1 MPLQKYE
8 PQPDEQLNKLEKE
21 IAALEAELSQA
32 EREVNTFVVQIRSRL
47 HLQIN
52 RMHELADLYREQ
64 KKAKKAKRLEQKK
77 KGKNYR
83 EPQGLKKAETGLQEK
98 GKARPTEQ
106 QELKRLYKEAIRH
119 VHPDKFV
126 NEDADKNERAT
137 ALTVQLND
145 MYESGDLDELKGFYE
160 HIISGNAMSHV
171 AFKPG
176 TAANPAAILVFLQKK
191 KQELKLA
198 LQEAKSSQFYNVLT
212 TYPQPETFI
221 TEVATQFEERIKL
234 LEKRTRKAKKSQ

>member
-1 MPLQKYE
+1 MSLQKYE
-8 PQPDEQLNKLEKE
+8 PQPDKRLNLLEKE

-47 HLQIN
+47 HVQLN
-52 RMHELADLYREQ
+52 RLHELADLYRQQ
-64 KKAKKAKRLEQKK
+64 KKAKMAKRLAQKK

-83 EPQGLKKAETGLQEK
+83 EPQGIQKTETGLQEK
-98 GKARPTEQ
+98 STPATASQ
-106 QELKRLYKEAIRH
+106 QELKRLYKDAIRL

-126 NEDADKNERAT
+126 NEEADKSERAT

-145 MYESGDLDELKGFYE
+145 LYESGDLDELKGFYE

-171 AFKPG
+171 AYKPG
-176 TAANPAAILVFLQKK
+176 TAANPAAMLAFLQKK
-191 KQELKLA
+191 KQELEQA
-198 LQEAKSSQFYNVLT
+198 LQEAKSSQLYTVLT

-221 TEVATQFEERIKL
+221 AEVAQQFEERIKL
-234 LEKRTRKAKKSQ
+234 LEKRTRKARK